1 MRADGQDVAII
12 TCDCVDSEGR
22 HVPDAAPFVRFNTNG
37 LGYVAGTGSDVS
49 DHTPV
54 TCPDRQMRAGLI
66 SVLVRAGEQAG
77 MLRVYAEAEGLKPAR
92 LDVQLL

>member
-1 MRADGQDVAII
+1 M
-12 TCDCVDSEGR
+12 
-22 HVPDAAPFVRFNTNG
+22 RFNTNG

-54 TCPDRQMRAGLI
+54 ICPDRQMRAGLI

-77 MLRVYAEAEGLKPAR
+77 MLRVYAEADGLESAR
-92 LDVQLL
+92 LDIQLI

>member
-1 MRADGQDVAII
+1 
-12 TCDCVDSEGR
+12 
-22 HVPDAAPFVRFNTNG
+22 
-37 LGYVAGTGSDVS
+37 
-49 DHTPV
+49 
-54 TCPDRQMRAGLI
+54 MRAGLI